1 MEQKDLT
8 PSQLLGAK
16 SLATE
21 VALLA
26 LLREKRGDQAFWTG
40 MDKLMQ
46 VVLSLESLQSHPSP
60 VVRAQADA
68 AQDFL
73 DGWRQ
78 IAGTNPNDP
87 APPGSG
93 PFDPPDT

>member
-1 MEQKDLT
+1 MSELT
-8 PSQLLGAK
+8 ITQQLSAK

-21 VALLA
+21 IALLA
-26 LLREKRGDQAFWTG
+26 LLREKRGDQPFWDS

-46 VVLSLESLQSHPSP
+46 VVLSLDNMQEHPNAEI
-60 VVRAQADA
+60 RAMANS

-73 DGWRQ
+73 DHWRT
-78 IAGTNPNDP
+78 IAGTSPTEP

-93 PFDPPDT
+93 PFDPQSKL